1 MSEDT
6 QGHERFVRC
15 CIELAREAK
24 QQGNTPVGSVVVL
37 DGEITGEGMEQ
48 LPTSLLLTG
57 HAEALACQHAVEKTG
72 SRFLRGATLYSTAE
86 PCFMCSYI
94 IRQAE
99 FSKVIYAI
107 ETPLIGGAT
116 SAFPVLTTI
125 ELNAWKPF
133 VLAIGGVLA
142 EEVLQLR
149 RA

>member
-1 MSEDT
+1 MSEDHR
-6 QGHERFVRC
+6 GHERFMRR
-15 CIELAREAK
+15 CIELARKAK

-37 DGEITGEGMEQ
+37 DGEIIGEGIEQ
-48 LPTSLLLTG
+48 LPTSLLLIG
-57 HAEALACQHAVEKTG
+57 HAETLACQNAVEKAG
-72 SRFLRGATLYSTAE
+72 SRFLRGAILYSTAE
-86 PCFMCSYI
+86 PCFMCSYV
-94 IRQAE
+94 IRQAGIAQ
-99 FSKVIYAI
+99 VVYAI

-125 ELNAWKPF
+125 ELNAWKPA